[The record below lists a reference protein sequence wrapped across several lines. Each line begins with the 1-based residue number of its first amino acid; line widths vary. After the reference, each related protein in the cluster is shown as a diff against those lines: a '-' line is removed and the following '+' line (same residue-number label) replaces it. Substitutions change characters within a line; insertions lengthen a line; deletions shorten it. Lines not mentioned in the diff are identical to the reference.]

1 MKKIIILAVVLVP
14 VLIFS
19 ACASTDV
26 VGKVAATSFEEL
38 TNNLVEPVIA
48 DEMYNGWALKS
59 ATGERFV
66 WSKDF
71 SVSSNP
77 DLMMEFDAKPF
88 LDAGL
93 KISDLDK
100 EVYFYDKTFGKLM
113 VHSELGTEKFNY
125 DSNTKPTDTF
135 KEIIRTHRDSIKYHE
150 KLDHYG
156 IAFGGGNMMEWAK
169 DITTNDKDLV
179 FVLNPQALIDAGVDP
194 LKVDGW
200 IFAKVELKDDQGKV
214 ELVDKLLKPFDL

>member
-1 MKKIIILAVVLVP
+1 MKKIIIMAVVLVP

-26 VGKVAATSFEEL
+26 VGKVAASSFEEIT
-38 TNNLVEPVIA
+38 TNSPEEVIT

-93 KISDLDK
+93 NVSNLDK
-100 EVYFYDKTFGKLM
+100 TVYFYDEAFGKLM
-113 VHSELGTEKFNY
+113 IHSELGNEKFNY
-125 DSNTKPTDTF
+125 DSNTKPMDTF
-135 KEIIRTHRDSIKYHE
+135 KEIILTHRDSIKYHE

-179 FVLNPQALIDAGVDP
+179 FVLNPQSFIDAGVDP
-194 LKVDGW
+194 TKVEGW
-200 IFAKVELKDDQGKV
+200 VFAKVEIKNDQG
-214 ELVDKLLKPFDL
+214 ETEQVDKFLKPFDL